1 MHTLKASKS
10 SRINFLIKLKTGLCA
25 FMFMLISS
33 ALKAQNDIATK
44 EALAEKVYLQTDR
57 SNYTLGETIW
67 FKAIVAQAKDNVP
80 STLSG
85 VLHVELIDPFETV
98 VGEKLLNLETGIA
111 NNYFDIQNFY
121 SPGTYQLRA
130 YTQWNTNFKSD
141 FIFKSYLTIT
151 EDKTLNDVVQK
162 IEADDQDTSRFLF
175 KPELIDSTISNK
187 FDLELAYDDQVK
199 KQVIRKNGAGYFL
212 LEQDFPEGTAWV
224 HMKLITESG
233 KEWSQSIPLS
243 QPAIDIQFLPEGGS
257 LIAGINN
264 LIGFKA
270 INEKGK
276 GVAVT
281 GTVYDEAN
289 NVITSFKS
297 NKLGMGRL
305 YIFPKPE
312 ANYRVELK
320 EPHEDLKLSYSF
332 TDVVEKGSTLSVNE
346 VGNNLAVLINSTQ
359 FVNDSVYVEVSS
371 RGLILGEI
379 ARKLKAGKQTLMFSK
394 ESLPAGI
401 IVFSL
406 KDKNKNPLAERLFF
420 NNLETEALPID
431 FKM

>member
-1 MHTLKASKS
+1 M
-10 SRINFLIKLKTGLCA
+10 
-25 FMFMLISS
+25 
-33 ALKAQNDIATK
+33 
-44 EALAEKVYLQTDR
+44 
-57 SNYTLGETIW
+57 
-67 FKAIVAQAKDNVP
+67 
-80 STLSG
+80 
-85 VLHVELIDPFETV
+85 
-98 VGEKLLNLETGIA
+98 NLETGIA

-130 YTQWNTNFKSD
+130 YTQWNKNFKSD

-264 LIGFKA
+264 LIGFK
-270 INEKGK
+270 
-276 GVAVT
+276 
-281 GTVYDEAN
+281 
-289 NVITSFKS
+289 
-297 NKLGMGRL
+297 
-305 YIFPKPE
+305 
-312 ANYRVELK
+312 
-320 EPHEDLKLSYSF
+320 LS
-332 TDVVEKGSTLSVNE
+332 
-346 VGNNLAVLINSTQ
+346 LIH
-359 FVNDSVYVEVSS
+359 
-371 RGLILGEI
+371 I
-379 ARKLKAGKQTLMFSK
+379 
-394 ESLPAGI
+394 
-401 IVFSL
+401 
-406 KDKNKNPLAERLFF
+406 
-420 NNLETEALPID
+420 
-431 FKM
+431 